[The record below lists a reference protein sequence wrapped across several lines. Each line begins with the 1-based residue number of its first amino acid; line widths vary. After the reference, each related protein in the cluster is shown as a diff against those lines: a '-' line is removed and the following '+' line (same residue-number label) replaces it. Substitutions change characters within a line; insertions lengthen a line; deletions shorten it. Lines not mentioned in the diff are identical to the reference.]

1 MMTWLL
7 AVAAAAVAL
16 WPTGKKNGG
25 GGVPVYV
32 PSPLELDPPK
42 RQTSYLDAVACLQ
55 KVRSR
60 LVHTNHLED
69 EQTEALNVLT
79 LALSAGSDVD
89 E

>member
-16 WPTGKKNGG
+16 WPTGKKSA
-25 GGVPVYV
+25 PSAYV
-32 PSPLELDPPK
+32 PSTLEIDPPK
-42 RQTSYLDAVACLQ
+42 RQTTYLDAVACLQ
-55 KVRSR
+55 KVRQR
-60 LVHTNHLED
+60 LTHTNHLED

>member
-16 WPTGKKNGG
+16 WPTAGKRDKA
-25 GGVPVYV
+25 PVYV
-32 PSPLELDPPK
+32 PSPLELDPP
-42 RQTSYLDAVACLQ
+42 RRTTTYLDAVACLQ

-60 LVHTNHLED
+60 LVHTDLLD
-69 EQTEALNVLT
+69 DSVAEALSTLT
-79 LALSAGSDVD
+79 LALQHGSDVD

>member
-16 WPTGKKNGG
+16 WPTGRKTDKA
-25 GGVPVYV
+25 PVYV
-32 PSPLELDPPK
+32 PSPLELDPP
-42 RQTSYLDAVACLQ
+42 RRTTSYLDAVACLQ

-60 LVHTNHLED
+60 LVHTDLLD
-69 EQTEALNVLT
+69 DSVAEALSTLT
-79 LALSAGSDVD
+79 LALQHGSDVD

>member
-16 WPTGKKNGG
+16 WPTGRKTDKA
-25 GGVPVYV
+25 PVYV
-32 PSPLELDPPK
+32 PSPLEIDPPK

-60 LVHTNHLED
+60 LVHTEMLD
-69 EQTEALNVLT
+69 DSVAEALSTLT
-79 LALSAGSDVD
+79 LALQHGSDVD

>member
-16 WPTGKKNGG
+16 WPTGKRDKA
-25 GGVPVYV
+25 PLYV

-42 RQTSYLDAVACLQ
+42 RTTTYLDAVACLQ

-60 LVHTNHLED
+60 LVHTEMLD
-69 EQTEALNVLT
+69 DSVAEALSTLT
-79 LALSAGSDVD
+79 LALQHGSDV
-89 E
+89 EE

>member
-16 WPTGKKNGG
+16 WPTGKRDKA
-25 GGVPVYV
+25 PLYV

-60 LVHTNHLED
+60 LVHTNHLEAD
-69 EQTEALNVLT
+69 QTEALDVLT

>member
-16 WPTGKKNGG
+16 WPTGRKTDKA
-25 GGVPVYV
+25 PVYV

-69 EQTEALNVLT
+69 EQTEALDVLT

>member
-16 WPTGKKNGG
+16 WPTGKRDKA
-25 GGVPVYV
+25 PLYV

-60 LVHTNHLED
+60 LVHTEMLD
-69 EQTEALNVLT
+69 DSVAEALSTLT
-79 LALSAGSDVD
+79 LALQHGSDVD

>member
-16 WPTGKKNGG
+16 WPTGRKTDKA
-25 GGVPVYV
+25 PVYV

-42 RQTSYLDAVACLQ
+42 RTTTYLDAVACLQ

-60 LVHTNHLED
+60 LVHTDMLD
-69 EQTEALNVLT
+69 DSVAEALSTLT
-79 LALSAGSDVD
+79 LALQHGSDV
-89 E
+89 EE

>member
-16 WPTGKKNGG
+16 WPTGKRDKA
-25 GGVPVYV
+25 PVYV
-32 PSPLELDPPK
+32 PSPLELDPP
-42 RQTSYLDAVACLQ
+42 RRTTTYLDAVACLQ

-60 LVHTNHLED
+60 LVHTDLLD
-69 EQTEALNVLT
+69 DSVAEALSTLT
-79 LALSAGSDVD
+79 LALQHGSDVD

>member
-16 WPTGKKNGG
+16 WPTGGKRDKA
-25 GGVPVYV
+25 PVYV
-32 PSPLELDPPK
+32 PSPLELDPP
-42 RQTSYLDAVACLQ
+42 RRTTTYLDAVACLQ

-60 LVHTNHLED
+60 LVHTDLLD
-69 EQTEALNVLT
+69 DSVAEALSTLT
-79 LALSAGSDVD
+79 LALQHGSDVD

>member
-16 WPTGKKNGG
+16 WPTGRKTDKA
-25 GGVPVYV
+25 PVYV
-32 PSPLELDPPK
+32 PSPLEIDPPK

-60 LVHTNHLED
+60 LVHTDLLD
-69 EQTEALNVLT
+69 DSVAEALSTLT
-79 LALSAGSDVD
+79 LALQHGSDV
-89 E
+89 EE